1 MNVAIAFSRFS
12 HKLFGPVMDNLFS
25 RSGDFAKTLKRA
37 NMKITVGE
45 FFSSAFLLVI
55 ILTPLMVI
63 AVSVLMQIM
72 GKNPVIPIIMTFIFF
87 PLFVF
92 SFFYVY
98 PSYIAD
104 NRRRNIE
111 AKLPYAVP
119 YMSAMA
125 GAGVPPDM
133 IFASLAKSPL
143 YGEISEEA
151 KNITRDV
158 NFFGY
163 DIITAISTY
172 SALSPSRK
180 WGELLQGM
188 VTTIRSGG
196 DLKLFLHN
204 EANTIMVDFKRI
216 MKEFTE
222 TLGLFAEAY
231 ITVPVF
237 GMIFII
243 IILTVLGMIQSG
255 GIQKIGPF
263 TMFEIIY
270 LCIYLGIPGLSSIFL
285 IMIDS
290 IIPQEGF
297 YGRKNVR

>member
-1 MNVAIAFSRFS
+1 MNFAVAFSRFS
-12 HKLFGPVMDNLFS
+12 HKLFGPIADGMFS
-25 RSGDFAKTLKRA
+25 HNGDFAKTLKKA
-37 NMKITVGE
+37 NLKITVGE
-45 FFSSAFLLVI
+45 FFSSAFLMVI
-55 ILTPLMVI
+55 IFTPLMVI
-63 AVSVLMQIM
+63 AISMIMQIM
-72 GKNPVIPIIMTFIFF
+72 QKNPVVPIIMTLIFF
-87 PLFVF
+87 PVITLA
-92 SFFYVY
+92 FFYVY

-104 NRRRNIE
+104 NRKRDIDAR
-111 AKLPYAVP
+111 LPYAVP

-125 GAGVPPDM
+125 GAGVPPDL
-133 IFASLAKSPL
+133 IFASLARSPL

-163 DIITAISTY
+163 DVVTAISSY
-172 SALSPSRK
+172 SANSPSRK

-188 VTTIRSGG
+188 VTTVRSGG
-196 DLKLFLHN
+196 DLRLFLHN
-204 EANTIMVDFKRI
+204 EADTIMVDFKRV

-255 GIQKIGPF
+255 GVNKIGPF
-263 TMFEIIY
+263 TMFQIIY
-270 LCIYLGIPGLSSIFL
+270 LCIYIGIPGISCIFL
-285 IMIDS
+285 LMIDS
-290 IIPQEGF
+290 IIPQE
-297 YGRKNVR
+297 

>member
-1 MNVAIAFSRFS
+1 MNFSIAFSRFS
-12 HKLFGPVMDNLFS
+12 HRLFGPIVDSMFS
-25 RSGDFAKTLKRA
+25 REGDFAKTLKKS
-37 NMKITVGE
+37 NLKITVGE
-45 FFSSAFLLVI
+45 FFSSALLIVI
-55 ILTPLMVI
+55 VLTPLMTI
-63 AVSVLMQIM
+63 AVSMIMQIL
-72 GKNPVIPIIMTFIFF
+72 KKDPIIPLIMTLILF
-87 PLFVF
+87 PVFVLL
-92 SFFYVY
+92 FFYIY
-98 PSYIAD
+98 PSYVAD
-104 NRRRNIE
+104 NRKRNID

-125 GAGVPPDM
+125 GAGVPPDL
-133 IFASLAKSPL
+133 IFNSLARSPL
-143 YGEISEEA
+143 YGEITEEA

-158 NFFGY
+158 NLFGY
-163 DIITAISTY
+163 DILTAISRY
-172 SALSPSRK
+172 SVNSPSRK

-196 DLKLFLHN
+196 DMKLFLHN
-204 EANTIMVDFKRI
+204 ESNTIMVEFRRI

-255 GIQKIGPF
+255 GVQKIGPF

-270 LCIYLGIPGLSSIFL
+270 LCIYIGIPGLSCIFL
-285 IMIDS
+285 LMIDS
-290 IIPQEGF
+290 IIPPE
-297 YGRKNVR
+297 